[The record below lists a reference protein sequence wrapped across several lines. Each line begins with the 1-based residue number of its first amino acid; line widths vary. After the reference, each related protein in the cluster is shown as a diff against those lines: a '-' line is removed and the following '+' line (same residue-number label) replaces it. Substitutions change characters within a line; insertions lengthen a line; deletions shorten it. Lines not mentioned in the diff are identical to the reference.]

1 MRALLAGSAVAVL
14 AVAAF
19 ATFVATG
26 LAAETVSIQ
35 GSMPNGG
42 CGPVQPVSI
51 AGPSRIVVHVS
62 ATAAENGP
70 PATGPVY
77 TQILN
82 SSGAVLASGPT
93 AYNATGG
100 GTYGV
105 RVCSTANPEN
115 TSMLQ
120 YSGDIAVLPP
130 ATLVSAATG
139 KAGIRHGAAMVW
151 FTVNAKGG
159 NVSMRVDDALHKIH
173 LGASTGLKATL
184 SVNRAVISGHGMTLV
199 VTAHGVQQR
208 VAFHSRTY
216 NVSGLVVRNGI
227 TIA

>member
-19 ATFVATG
+19 ATFAATG

-42 CGPVQPVSI
+42 CGPAQPVST

-82 SSGAVLASGPT
+82 
-93 AYNATGG
+93 
-100 GTYGV
+100 
-105 RVCSTANPEN
+105 
-115 TSMLQ
+115 
-120 YSGDIAVLPP
+120 
-130 ATLVSAATG
+130 
-139 KAGIRHGAAMVW
+139 
-151 FTVNAKGG
+151 
-159 NVSMRVDDALHKIH
+159 
-173 LGASTGLKATL
+173 
-184 SVNRAVISGHGMTLV
+184 
-199 VTAHGVQQR
+199 
-208 VAFHSRTY
+208 
-216 NVSGLVVRNGI
+216 
-227 TIA
+227 